1 MVFAEYKD
9 RKSIE
14 ALASFCKSF
23 RHENNR
29 PATFP
34 EIANGTNSNLFET
47 KHLIW
52 AETRETFRII
62 KDIRSE
68 DYMYNFHHNIEQLIS
83 PFDVGTKDHDTKT
96 PYGWDLII
104 EANSILQGR
113 NLFDLPKND
122 KKLYLAEVIIDKNCE
137 VHHWYLNNFKYPNG
151 NSSNPIRRIKLKSLN
166 YKCGK
171 CKLIGLAQKNVD
183 INDAVDLPGLIY
195 RGSCYERILIQEYA
209 VKSQIH
215 RLGKENC
222 KEYVEDLVNSWGP
235 INKDEFNNPQESF
248 ITLS

>member
-1 MVFAEYKD
+1 MVYTKNKD
-9 RKSIE
+9 RKNIE
-14 ALASFCKSF
+14 VLADFCMGF
-23 RHENNR
+23 RNKFKR

-34 EIANGTNSNLFET
+34 EIAYRTGSNLLET
-47 KHLIW
+47 QSLIW
-52 AETRETFRII
+52 DETLETFRRI

-68 DYMYNFHHNIEQLIS
+68 DYMHNFHHNIEQVKS
-83 PFDVGTKDHDTKT
+83 PFDVGTKDHGTKT

-137 VHHWYLNNFKYPNG
+137 VHYWYLNNFKYPNG
-151 NSSNPIRRIKLKSLN
+151 ISSNPIRRIRLKSLN

-183 INDAVDLPGLIY
+183 INEAVDFPGLIY
-195 RGSCYERILIQEYA
+195 RGSCLERILIQEYA
-209 VKSQIH
+209 VRSQIH
-215 RLGKENC
+215 RLGKKNC
-222 KEYVEDLVNSWGP
+222 KEYIEDLVNSWGA
-235 INKDEFNNPQESF
+235 INKDEFNNPEESF